1 MQMNMK
7 TIDNQSSI
15 ELCNRLEDRLVAFAH
30 GNRRPPTWR
39 ESDDIFFKTI
49 GDSGLMGFMT
59 ADSLEELCNRQ
70 KSVMKTLRKTSHR

>member
-1 MQMNMK
+1 MK

-15 ELCNRLEDRLVAFAH
+15 DLCDRLEDRLIAFAH
-30 GNRRPPTWR
+30 SNRRPPTWR

-59 ADSLEELCNRQ
+59 NNALEELCNRQ
-70 KSVMKTLRKTSHR
+70 NRVMKSLRRTSAR